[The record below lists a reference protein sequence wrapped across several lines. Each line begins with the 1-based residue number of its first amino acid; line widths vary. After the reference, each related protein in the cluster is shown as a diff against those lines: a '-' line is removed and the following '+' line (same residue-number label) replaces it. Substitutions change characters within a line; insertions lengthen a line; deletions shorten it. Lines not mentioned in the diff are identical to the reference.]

1 MSLKSIVAKINKA
14 RDDYIEGQE
23 KKAQRNLER
32 LKSKTARDEE
42 RARLQQRREK
52 AREEA
57 EKARAKAIKAE
68 SARKKAQKELKGEGI
83 ISSLRRSLVGKPK
96 RKRSTRRAKS
106 RRVQ

>member
-1 MSLKSIVAKINKA
+1 MGLKGIFSRINKA
-14 RDDYIEGQE
+14 HDDYVEGQE
-23 KKAQRNLER
+23 KKAQRKLER

-42 RARLQQRREK
+42 RSRLQQRKEK

-57 EKARAKAIKAE
+57 EKARAKAIRAE
-68 SARKKAQKELKGEGI
+68 SARKKAEKELKGEGI

-106 RRVQ
+106 GRR

>member
-1 MSLKSIVAKINKA
+1 MSFKSIVSKINKA
-14 RDDYIEGQE
+14 HDNYIEGQE

-57 EKARAKAIKAE
+57 EKARSKAIRAE
-68 SARKKAQKELKGEGI
+68 SARKKAEKELKGEGI

-96 RKRSTRRAKS
+96 RKRSTRRAKP
-106 RRVQ
+106 RR